1 MIRPWSVK
9 NGLPLW
15 RKVNSISR
23 PGHTYQLGWLSRASA
38 PTTSSLLTIPW
49 VGSWADRGRDPGD
62 FGDDQHSFGD
72 FGDDQHSL
80 ETLVMINILWRLWWC
95 STFFGDFGDVQHSLE
110 TLVMINMIS
119 TMINILTITCSGRPS
134 DAGRGSGRREFC
146 VCQGAVSSRDLFF
159 I

>member
-95 STFFGDFGDVQHSLE
+95 STFFGDFGDDQHDQHDDQHSDNHLQWSASQRWLGVGTE
-110 TLVMINMIS
+110 GVPRLPRRCVEQ
-119 TMINILTITCSGRPS
+119 RP
-134 DAGRGSGRREFC
+134 
-146 VCQGAVSSRDLFF
+146 FF